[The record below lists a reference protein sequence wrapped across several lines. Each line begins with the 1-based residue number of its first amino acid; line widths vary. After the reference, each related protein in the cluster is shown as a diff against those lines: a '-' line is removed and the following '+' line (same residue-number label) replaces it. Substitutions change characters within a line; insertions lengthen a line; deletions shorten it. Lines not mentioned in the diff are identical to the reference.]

1 MAKVLVGN
9 FKGTKGDQGDIGPQ
23 GIQGPTG
30 PGGPQGP
37 KGDTGPVNLSND
49 NDKVEAEEYALNAV
63 QNNPNIEGT
72 LANMTHYHN
81 TQVSNFGNFLD
92 LYNISRDT
100 VFTDMHDLN
109 LLLPVNIHCFCTV
122 NTDVFIQLRDVLPE
136 KYGILE
142 VIKGYNDGYCI
153 FYFHTAVRGRTYQF
167 NSRCQ
172 DSTKPTYEVK
182 WQNIYFKEDIP
193 FRFGVTSDGECGYIK
208 PGADTVT
215 PFLSSVEFGNITYD
229 YTRASFDAELTRS
242 CSRQAHRRYFCNMF
256 KSSDY
261 VYITARIIHCSTEK
275 ICLVAQFDDSE
286 DNTGNLFPYNKID
299 VCKSTITSLSETYPG
314 IISLCST
321 LNLTDD
327 NCEIYDTVDTEDWAW
342 CVNGITVYEQKD
354 EDHLNAS
361 NMYAIPTLAIHKK
374 GGKIF
379 IA

>member
-37 KGDTGPVNLSND
+37 KGDTGPVNLTND
-49 NDKVEAEEYALNAV
+49 NNKTEEDDYALNAV
-63 QNNPNIEGT
+63 QNNPNVEGT
-72 LANMTHYHN
+72 LANMICYHN
-81 TQVSNFGNFLD
+81 TQVANFGNFLD

-122 NTDVFIQLRDVLPE
+122 NTDGFGQLRDILPE
-136 KYGILE
+136 RYGILE
-142 VIKGYNDGYCI
+142 VIKGYNDEFCM
-153 FYFHTAVRGRTYQF
+153 FYFHTSLGARTYKF
-167 NSRCQ
+167 NSRCIN
-172 DSTKPTYEVK
+172 SIKPNYEVK
-182 WQNIYFKEDIP
+182 WQNTYFKEDIP
-193 FRFGVTSDGECGYIK
+193 FGFGVTSDGKYGYIK

-215 PFLSSVEFGNITYD
+215 PFLSPVEFDNITYD
-229 YTRASFDAELTRS
+229 YSSFDVELTRS
-242 CSRQAHRRYFCNMF
+242 CRRQAHRRHFGNRF

-261 VYITARIIHCSTEK
+261 IYITARIVHHSTEK
-275 ICLVAQFDDSE
+275 ICLVAQFDDFG
-286 DNTGNLFPYNKID
+286 DDTGNLFSYNKID

-314 IISLCST
+314 IVSLCNT

-327 NCEIYDTVDTEDWAW
+327 NCEVYDIVNSEDWSW
-342 CVNGITVYEQKD
+342 CVNGITIYEQKD